1 MTDETKNPRRPDP
14 DPDFETVDDLGG
26 IDVPDAPETDVPE
39 ADATVT
45 PRPVR
50 DIYDVTGR
58 ARPQKIVPK
67 APEPEP
73 DPEPEPEA
81 DDTQTTVFASS
92 PEESDGATQVIG
104 DPVESGST
112 DNLDGLDDGDAATRV
127 FDPVGVPLDAPTGA
141 DAHASGYGPDYET
154 AVFDDTRPVGED
166 ALAAGSA
173 DGTDGAAA
181 VEQEPGAVAVAS
193 TPRGTLDLGLL
204 ILRIVVGVLL
214 ILRGA
219 QTLFGFGGDPG
230 VDALEN
236 RLFDFTAADI
246 LAIALPVVQ
255 LVGGGLLLLGLAT
268 PVGGAFALV
277 GAGFM
282 ALFELSQS
290 GAGYWPYEMSKD
302 VQTWGILGLLGL
314 VLIFTGPGRYSAD
327 VSRGWATRPRASAW
341 LWAVIGI
348 AGAAAAWVLL
358 GGGNPF

>member
-1 MTDETKNPRRPDP
+1 MTDETKNPRRPDS
-14 DPDFETVDDLGG
+14 DPDLETVDDLGG
-26 IDVPDAPETDVPE
+26 IDVPDAPETDVP
-39 ADATVT
+39 VT
-45 PRPVR
+45 PRPAR

-58 ARPQKIVPK
+58 ARPQKIAPK
-67 APEPEP
+67 APEPEPEPEP
-73 DPEPEPEA
+73 DPEPEA
-81 DDTQTTVFASS
+81 DDTETTVFASS
-92 PEESDGATQVIG
+92 TEESAGATEVIG
-104 DPVESGST
+104 DPVGPDSSDT
-112 DNLDGLDDGDAATRV
+112 LDDEDAATRV
-127 FDPVGVPLDAPTGA
+127 FDPVAVPVDAPAGD
-141 DAHASGYGPDYET
+141 DAYASGYGPDYET
-154 AVFDDTRPVGED
+154 AVFDDSRPVGED
-166 ALAAGSA
+166 GAAVAGA
-173 DGTDGAAA
+173 DGTDVAAA
-181 VEQEPGAVAVAS
+181 VAEDVEQGAGAVAVAS

-230 VDALEN
+230 VDALES
-236 RLFDFTAADI
+236 RLFDFIAADI

-277 GAGFM
+277 GGGFM

-348 AGAAAAWVLL
+348 AGTAAAWVLL

>member
-1 MTDETKNPRRPDP
+1 MTDETNNPRRPEP

-26 IDVPDAPETDVPE
+26 IDVPDAPET
-39 ADATVT
+39 
-45 PRPVR
+45 PRPAR

-67 APEPEP
+67 APGPEP
-73 DPEPEPEA
+73 GPEPGAESGA
-81 DDTQTTVFASS
+81 DDTETTVFVSS
-92 PEESDGATQVIG
+92 SEESAGTTEG
-104 DPVESGST
+104 PVAA
-112 DNLDGLDDGDAATRV
+112 DVLDYPDDGDAATRV
-127 FDPVGVPLDAPTGA
+127 FDPVPVPLDAPAGDGA
-141 DAHASGYGPDYET
+141 YASGYGPDCET
-154 AVFDDTRPVGED
+154 AVFDDTRPVGDVEGVEAEHAENVG
-166 ALAAGSA
+166 AL
-173 DGTDGAAA
+173 DGAGDAEA
-181 VEQEPGAVAVAS
+181 GAGAVAS

-204 ILRIVVGVLL
+204 ILRTVVGVLL
-214 ILRGA
+214 LLRGA
-219 QTLFGFGGDPG
+219 QALFGFGGDPG
-230 VDALEN
+230 VDALES
-236 RLFDFTAADI
+236 RLVDFTAADI
-246 LAIALPVVQ
+246 LAVALPVVQ
-255 LVGGGLLLLGLAT
+255 LVGGGLLLLGLVT

-282 ALFELSQS
+282 ALFELSRS

-302 VQTWGILGLLGL
+302 VQTWAILGLLGL

>member
-1 MTDETKNPRRPDP
+1 MTDETKNPRRPDS
-14 DPDFETVDDLGG
+14 DPDLETVDDLGG
-26 IDVPDAPETDVPE
+26 IDVPDAPETE
-39 ADATVT
+39 APVT
-45 PRPVR
+45 PRPAR

-58 ARPQKIVPK
+58 ARPQKIAPK

-73 DPEPEPEA
+73 GPEPEPEA
-81 DDTQTTVFASS
+81 DDTETTVFASS
-92 PEESDGATQVIG
+92 TGESGGTTGVIG
-104 DPVESGST
+104 DDPVGS
-112 DNLDGLDDGDAATRV
+112 DSSDALDDDAATRV
-127 FDPVGVPLDAPTGA
+127 FDPVAVPVDAPAGD
-141 DAHASGYGPDYET
+141 DAYASGYGPDYGT

-166 ALAAGSA
+166 GAAVASA
-173 DGTDGAAA
+173 DDTHGAEDA
-181 VEQEPGAVAVAS
+181 EQEPGTVAVAS

-230 VDALEN
+230 VDALES
-236 RLFDFTAADI
+236 RLFDLTAADI

-302 VQTWGILGLLGL
+302 VQTWGILGMLGL

-348 AGAAAAWVLL
+348 AGTAAAWVLL

>member
-39 ADATVT
+39 A
-45 PRPVR
+45 PRPAR

-73 DPEPEPEA
+73 EPEPEA
-81 DDTQTTVFASS
+81 DDTETTVFASS
-92 PEESDGATQVIG
+92 LDESAGATQVIG
-104 DPVESGST
+104 GPGESGSS
-112 DNLDGLDDGDAATRV
+112 DALDDEDAATRV
-127 FDPVGVPLDAPTGA
+127 FDPAAVPPDAPAGD
-141 DAHASGYGPDYET
+141 DAYASGYGPDYET
-154 AVFDDTRPVGED
+154 SVLDDTRQVGDIDGAD
-166 ALAAGSA
+166 AENAVNAEAL
-173 DGTDGAAA
+173 DGTGGA
-181 VEQEPGAVAVAS
+181 EQEAGAVAVTS

-230 VDALEN
+230 VDALES
-236 RLFDFTAADI
+236 RLFDFTAAEV

-302 VQTWGILGLLGL
+302 VQIWAILGLLGL
-314 VLIFTGPGRYSAD
+314 VLIFTGPGRYGAD

-341 LWAVIGI
+341 LWAVIGT